1 MGEARRA
8 KMHLRSRSA
17 APDWAR
23 AGVLLATLALAG
35 CHPTGSAALSWPFST
50 RTASTASDPEPL
62 PSASKATSTTGNL
75 FSGARSRLVSGQ
87 AGDDLGGPLLGG
99 SSLSGEQLPPPMP
112 PDVQYE
118 KLPPDTNIP
127 SFWGPL
133 SPTQVVPAG
142 IQPAGPAMSDEAT
155 WVSPA
160 HILCAGDELDIKFP
174 HRPTFSETVMVRQD
188 GKITLPLI
196 GDVMAS
202 GQTPMQLQQQLVERY
217 RSLAYDASAGLKKEY
232 RIAVNDKLE
241 IRFQEPP
248 GYSELVTVLPDGK
261 IQLPMVKTVVAEGKT
276 PEELEAEL
284 AGRYAVY
291 LKAPDLVVIVRE
303 FTSDRVYIDGKLA
316 RGGLKDIDD
325 VVVLTRAFDR
335 MVFISGEVGSP
346 GFVRYRSPMT
356 VMQTIVAAGGNRRT
370 ADMHH
375 VMVIRRGPTEQPVV
389 VSLNLSGDWRGAA
402 MNDIPLN
409 PFDVIIVPKSG
420 IAKFTDMLEMY
431 IYQIVPM
438 TRNTSFSYF
447 MSSNGG
453 STSIIT
459 FR

>member
-8 KMHLRSRSA
+8 KTHLRSRSA
-17 APDWAR
+17 APVWAC
-23 AGVLLATLALAG
+23 AGALVATLALAG
-35 CHPTGSAALSWPFST
+35 CHPTGSTAYSWPFSSKG
-50 RTASTASDPEPL
+50 ASEAEALPAPL
-62 PSASKATSTTGNL
+62 TGSTVGSSTGSK
-75 FSGARSRLVSGQ
+75 SRLVSGQ
-87 AGDDLGGPLLGG
+87 AGDDADGPSFVGPT
-99 SSLSGEQLPPPMP
+99 LSGEKLPPPMP
-112 PDVQYE
+112 PDAQFE
-118 KLPPDTNIP
+118 RLPPDTNIP
-127 SFWGPL
+127 AFWGPL

-142 IQPAGPAMSDEAT
+142 IQPIGPAMSDEVN

-196 GDVMAS
+196 GDVMAA
-202 GQTPMQLQQQLVERY
+202 GQTPMQLQQQLVESY
-217 RSLAYDASAGLKKEY
+217 RALEYNASSGLKKEY

-248 GYSELVTVLPDGK
+248 GYSELVTVRPDGK
-261 IQLPMVKTVVAEGKT
+261 ISLPLVKTVVAEGKT

-284 AGRYAVY
+284 AGRYAAY

-303 FTSDRVYIDGKLA
+303 FTSDRVYIDGKLS

-335 MVFISGEVGSP
+335 MVFVSGEVGSP

-356 VMQTIVAAGGNRRT
+356 VMQTIMAAGGNRRT
-370 ADMHH
+370 ADMQR
-375 VMVIRRGPTEQPVV
+375 VIVIRRGPTEQPVV
-389 VSLNLSGDWRGAA
+389 VSLNLSGDWQGAA

-409 PFDVIIVPKSG
+409 PFDVILVPKSG

-431 IYQIVPM
+431 IYQVIPM

-447 MSSNGG
+447 MSNNGG
-453 STSIIT
+453 STSILT